1 MPVGLYYKLYS
12 KCQLVRVI
20 QVFQQERTQQLWT
33 KTAKQEESM
42 MEWQSISEN
51 TCNHS
56 SCVLETYSYKTVSAS
71 LRNYNKSL
79 VQSTLMIQ
87 KNWR

>member
-1 MPVGLYYKLYS
+1 MSVSWEWFKSLNKKGLNS
-12 KCQLVRVI
+12 CEQ
-20 QVFQQERTQQLWT
+20 